1 MVDKRRRFEQGTS
14 IRSQSEKTNNKLYIS
29 GINCEPETAYEEF
42 TAVKR
47 SYAKADGIEA
57 YHGYL
62 SFKEQNITPELTM
75 KIGTE
80 FAQEVWGK
88 RFQVLVTV
96 HTDTEHPHCHFV
108 INSVSFVDGKKLWG
122 EEKAWFKFK
131 QTADRLCEK
140 YGLYYN
146 PKLVRG
152 KSSSY
157 HYNREKKG
165 EPTRYLLAREAMEK
179 ALLQCTNTADLRYTL
194 AKLGYELTM
203 NDRRKYWTI
212 TPKGSKKPIRLV
224 KLSADYTPEGI
235 RHRLVNNRYDRPP
248 RIDYRHYR
256 PKQYKLPTCGDRIL
270 QRTSVIYRIYL
281 YYAFRLGVI
290 HSYRRP
296 DPAKLHWIFKDEL
309 AYLDRL
315 SEEVRL
321 MGREKISTDVELLA
335 YKHKLE
341 DRIQTFTDERS
352 DLRKHSR
359 RKISADELKE
369 TKDKI
374 THITINLRKLRHEL
388 KLCEHIAERSKVM
401 EQGLRLSL
409 TTSKRQGR
417 RTRAEDMNDKFKT
430 KGDGF

>member
-1 MVDKRRRFEQGTS
+1 MAVSKLWS
-14 IRSQSEKTNNKLYIS
+14 INEDGLSRVLQYAANPKKTNNKLYIS

-341 DRIQTFTDERS
+341 DIIQTFTDERS

-401 EQGLRLSL
+401 EQGLETVLNDEQ
-409 TTSKRQGR
+409 K
-417 RTRAEDMNDKFKT
+417 TRAKNKSRGYER
-430 KGDGF
+430 

>member
-1 MVDKRRRFEQGTS
+1 MAVSKLWS
-14 IRSQSEKTNNKLYIS
+14 INEDGLSRVLQYAANPKKTNNKLYIS

-401 EQGLRLSL
+401 EQGLETVLSDEHK
-409 TTSKRQGR
+409 S
-417 RTRAEDMNDKFKT
+417 RAKNKSRGYER
-430 KGDGF
+430 

>member
-1 MVDKRRRFEQGTS
+1 MAVSKLWS
-14 IRSQSEKTNNKLYIS
+14 INEDGLSRVLQYAANPKKTNNKLYIS

-80 FAQEVWGK
+80 FAQEIWGK

-401 EQGLRLSL
+401 EQGLETVLNDEQ
-409 TTSKRQGR
+409 K
-417 RTRAEDMNDKFKT
+417 TRAKNKSRGYER
-430 KGDGF
+430 

>member
-1 MVDKRRRFEQGTS
+1 MAVSKLWS
-14 IRSQSEKTNNKLYIS
+14 INEDGLSRVLQYAANPKKTNNKLYIS

-401 EQGLRLSL
+401 EQGLETVLNDEQ
-409 TTSKRQGR
+409 K
-417 RTRAEDMNDKFKT
+417 TRAKNKRRGYER
-430 KGDGF
+430 

>member
-1 MVDKRRRFEQGTS
+1 MAVSKLWS
-14 IRSQSEKTNNKLYIS
+14 INEDGLSRVLQYAANPKKTNNKLYIS

-108 INSVSFVDGKKLWG
+108 INSVSYVDGKRLSG

-146 PKLVRG
+146 PKPVRG

-179 ALLQCTNTADLRYTL
+179 ALSHSTNPKALKFPL
-194 AKLGYELTM
+194 SQLGYELTM

-235 RHRLVNNRYDRPP
+235 RRRLVNNRYDRPP
-248 RIDYRHYR
+248 RIDYRDNR
-256 PKQYKLPTCGDRIL
+256 PKQYNLPTCGDRIL
-270 QRTSVIYRIYL
+270 QRTSGIYRIYL

-290 HSYRRP
+290 HSYRHP
-296 DPAKLHWIFKDEL
+296 DPAKLHWIFKEEL

-321 MGREKISTDVELLA
+321 MSREKISTDIDLFE
-335 YKHKLE
+335 YKHKVE
-341 DRIQTFTDERS
+341 DKIQTLTDKRAG
-352 DLRKHSR
+352 LRKYAR
-359 RKISADELKE
+359 RKIGADELQE

-374 THITINLRKLRHEL
+374 SHITTDLRKLRHEV
-388 KLCEHIAERSKVM
+388 KLCEHISERSKVM
-401 EQGLRLSL
+401 EKGLKIVLDDERNI
-409 TTSKRQGR
+409 
-417 RTRAEDMNDKFKT
+417 RAKNKSRGYER
-430 KGDGF
+430 

>member
-1 MVDKRRRFEQGTS
+1 MAVSKLWS
-14 IRSQSEKTNNKLYIS
+14 INEDGLSRVLQYAANPKKTNNKLYIS

-212 TPKGSKKPIRLV
+212 TPKGCKKPIRLV

-401 EQGLRLSL
+401 EQGLETVLNDEQ
-409 TTSKRQGR
+409 K
-417 RTRAEDMNDKFKT
+417 TRAKNKSRGYER
-430 KGDGF
+430 

>member
-1 MVDKRRRFEQGTS
+1 MAVSKLWS
-14 IRSQSEKTNNKLYIS
+14 INEDGLSRVLQYAANPKKTNNKLYIS

-401 EQGLRLSL
+401 EQGLETVLNDEQ
-409 TTSKRQGR
+409 K
-417 RTRAEDMNDKFKT
+417 TRAKNKSRGYER
-430 KGDGF
+430 

>member
-1 MVDKRRRFEQGTS
+1 MAVSKLWS
-14 IRSQSEKTNNKLYIS
+14 INEDGLSRVLQYAANPKKTNNKLYIS

-108 INSVSFVDGKKLWG
+108 INSISFVDGKKLWG

-401 EQGLRLSL
+401 EQGLETVLNDEQ
-409 TTSKRQGR
+409 K
-417 RTRAEDMNDKFKT
+417 TRAKNKSRGYER
-430 KGDGF
+430 

>member
-1 MVDKRRRFEQGTS
+1 MAVSKLWS
-14 IRSQSEKTNNKLYIS
+14 INEDGLSRVLQYAANPKKTNNKLYIS

-62 SFKEQNITPELTM
+62 S
-75 KIGTE
+75 TE

-401 EQGLRLSL
+401 EQGLETVLNDEQ
-409 TTSKRQGR
+409 K
-417 RTRAEDMNDKFKT
+417 TRAKNKSRGYER
-430 KGDGF
+430 

>member
-1 MVDKRRRFEQGTS
+1 MSRVLQYAANPK
-14 IRSQSEKTNNKLYIS
+14 KTNNKLYIS

-401 EQGLRLSL
+401 EQGLETVLNDEQ
-409 TTSKRQGR
+409 K
-417 RTRAEDMNDKFKT
+417 TRAKNKSRGYER
-430 KGDGF
+430 

>member
-1 MVDKRRRFEQGTS
+1 MAVSKLWS
-14 IRSQSEKTNNKLYIS
+14 INEDGLSRVLQYAANPKKTNNKLYIS

-290 HSYRRP
+290 HSYRC
-296 DPAKLHWIFKDEL
+296 
-309 AYLDRL
+309 
-315 SEEVRL
+315 
-321 MGREKISTDVELLA
+321 LL
-335 YKHKLE
+335 Y
-341 DRIQTFTDERS
+341 
-352 DLRKHSR
+352 
-359 RKISADELKE
+359 
-369 TKDKI
+369 
-374 THITINLRKLRHEL
+374 
-388 KLCEHIAERSKVM
+388 
-401 EQGLRLSL
+401 
-409 TTSKRQGR
+409 TSPSPRD
-417 RTRAEDMNDKFKT
+417 TR
-430 KGDGF
+430 

>member
-1 MVDKRRRFEQGTS
+1 MAVSKLWS
-14 IRSQSEKTNNKLYIS
+14 INEGGLSRVLQYASNPKKTNNKLYVN

-47 SYAKADGIEA
+47 SYAKTGGIEA

-62 SFKEQNITPELTM
+62 SFKEQDITPELSL

-96 HTDTEHPHCHFV
+96 HTDTKHPHCHFV
-108 INSVSFVDGKKLWG
+108 INSVSFVDGKRLWG

-146 PKLVRG
+146 PKPVRG
-152 KSSSY
+152 RSSSY

-179 ALLQCTNTADLRYTL
+179 ALSHSTNPKVLKFSL
-194 AKLGYELTM
+194 SQLGYELTM
-203 NDRRKYWTI
+203 NDRRKYWTV
-212 TPKGSKKPIRLV
+212 TPRGCKKPIRLI
-224 KLSADYTPEGI
+224 KLSADYTPEAI
-235 RHRLVNNRYDRPP
+235 CRRLLDNQHKLIP
-248 RIDYRHYR
+248 RIDYRDNR
-256 PKQYKLPTCGDRIL
+256 PKQYNLPTCGDRIL
-270 QRTSVIYRIYL
+270 QRTSGIYRIYL

-296 DPAKLHWIFKDEL
+296 DPAKLHWIFKEEL

-315 SEEVRL
+315 SKAVRL
-321 MGREKISTDVELLA
+321 MGREKISTDVELFA

-341 DRIQTFTDERS
+341 DKIQTLTEERA

-359 RKISADELKE
+359 RKISANELNE
-369 TKDKI
+369 AKDKI
-374 THITINLRKLRHEL
+374 SSITKTLRKLRHEL

-401 EQGLRLSL
+401 EQGLETVLNDEQKARLKNKS
-409 TTSKRQGR
+409 RGYER
-417 RTRAEDMNDKFKT
+417 
-430 KGDGF
+430 

>member
-1 MVDKRRRFEQGTS
+1 MAVSKLWS
-14 IRSQSEKTNNKLYIS
+14 INEDGLSSVLQYAANPKKTNNKLYIS

-401 EQGLRLSL
+401 EQGLETVLNDEQ
-409 TTSKRQGR
+409 K
-417 RTRAEDMNDKFKT
+417 TRAKNKSRGYER
-430 KGDGF
+430 

>member
-1 MVDKRRRFEQGTS
+1 MAVSKLWS
-14 IRSQSEKTNNKLYIS
+14 INEDGLSRVLQYAANPKKTNNKLYIS

-88 RFQVLVTV
+88 RFQILVTV

-296 DPAKLHWIFKDEL
+296 DPAKLHWIFKEEL

-341 DRIQTFTDERS
+341 DRIQTFSDERS

-401 EQGLRLSL
+401 EQGLETVLNDEQ
-409 TTSKRQGR
+409 K
-417 RTRAEDMNDKFKT
+417 TRAKNKSRGYER
-430 KGDGF
+430 

>member
-1 MVDKRRRFEQGTS
+1 MAVSKLWS
-14 IRSQSEKTNNKLYIS
+14 INEGGLSRVLQYAANPKKTNNKLYVS

-47 SYAKADGIEA
+47 SYAKTGGIEA

-62 SFKEQNITPELTM
+62 SFKEQDITPELSL

-88 RFQVLVTV
+88 RFQALVTV
-96 HTDTEHPHCHFV
+96 HIDTEHPHCHFV
-108 INSVSFVDGKKLWG
+108 INSVSFVDGKRLWG

-146 PKLVRG
+146 PKPVRG

-179 ALLQCTNTADLRYTL
+179 ALSHSTNPKALKFSL
-194 AKLGYELTM
+194 SQLGYELTM
-203 NDRRKYWTI
+203 NDRRKYWTV
-212 TPKGSKKPIRLV
+212 TPRGCKKPIRLI
-224 KLSADYTPEGI
+224 KLSADYTPEAI
-235 RHRLVNNRYDRPP
+235 RRRLLDNQHKLIP
-248 RIDYRHYR
+248 RFDYIKPR
-256 PKQYKLPTCGDRIL
+256 PKQYNLPTYGERIL
-270 QRTSVIYRIYL
+270 QRTSGIYRIYL

-296 DPAKLHWIFKDEL
+296 DPAKLHWIFKEEL

-321 MGREKISTDVELLA
+321 MGREKIVTDVELFA

-341 DRIQTFTDERS
+341 DKIQTLTEERA
-352 DLRKHSR
+352 DLRKHLR
-359 RKISADELKE
+359 RKISANELNE
-369 TKDKI
+369 AKDKI
-374 THITINLRKLRHEL
+374 SSITKTLRKLRHEL
-388 KLCEHIAERSKVM
+388 KLCKHIAERSKAM
-401 EQGLRLSL
+401 EQGLETVLNDER
-409 TTSKRQGR
+409 KA
-417 RTRAEDMNDKFKT
+417 RTKNKSRGYER
-430 KGDGF
+430 

>member
-1 MVDKRRRFEQGTS
+1 MAVSKLWAINEGGLNKVLNYADNPR
-14 IRSQSEKTNNKLYIS
+14 KTNNKLYVG

-47 SYAKADGIEA
+47 SYAKTGGIEA

-62 SFKEQNITPELTM
+62 SFKEQDITPELSL

-88 RFQVLVTV
+88 RFQVFVTV

-108 INSVSFVDGKKLWG
+108 INSVSFVDGKRLWG

-146 PKLVRG
+146 PKPVRG

-165 EPTRYLLAREAMEK
+165 EPTRYTLAREAFEK
-179 ALLQCTNTADLRYTL
+179 ALSHSTNSAALKYAL
-194 AKLGYELTM
+194 NALGYEISM

-212 TPKGSKKPIRLV
+212 TPKGCKKPIRLT
-224 KLSADYTPEGI
+224 KLSEDYTPEAI
-235 RHRLVNNRYDRPP
+235 RNRLIDNRYKLPP
-248 RIDYRHYR
+248 RFVSKPFQ

-270 QRTSVIYRIYL
+270 QSKSGIYRVYL
-281 YYAFRLGVI
+281 YYAYRLGLI

-296 DPAKLHWIFKDEL
+296 DPARLHWIFKEEL

-315 SEEVRL
+315 SEEVRM
-321 MGREKISTDVELLA
+321 MGREKISTDVELFA

-341 DRIQTFTDERS
+341 DKIQTLTEERV

-359 RKISADELKE
+359 RKISADEIKE

-374 THITINLRKLRHEL
+374 SHITINLRKLRHEL

-401 EQGLRLSL
+401 EQGLETVLNDERKARVKN
-409 TTSKRQGR
+409 KRRGYER
-417 RTRAEDMNDKFKT
+417 
-430 KGDGF
+430 

>member
-1 MVDKRRRFEQGTS
+1 MAVSKLWPINEGGLSRVLQYAANPK
-14 IRSQSEKTNNKLYIS
+14 KTNNKLYIS

-42 TAVKR
+42 TAVKC

-146 PKLVRG
+146 PKPVRG
-152 KSSSY
+152 RSSSY

-212 TPKGSKKPIRLV
+212 TPKGCKKPIRLV

-270 QRTSVIYRIYL
+270 QRTSGIYRIYL

-296 DPAKLHWIFKDEL
+296 DPAKLHWIFKEEL

-315 SEEVRL
+315 SKEVRL
-321 MGREKISTDVELLA
+321 MGREKISTDVELFA

-341 DRIQTFTDERS
+341 DKIQIFTDERA
-352 DLRKHSR
+352 DLRKYAR
-359 RKISADELKE
+359 RKISADEIKE
-369 TKDKI
+369 AKDKI
-374 THITINLRKLRHEL
+374 MHITINLRKLRHEL

-401 EQGLRLSL
+401 EQGLETVLSDEHK
-409 TTSKRQGR
+409 S
-417 RTRAEDMNDKFKT
+417 RAKNKSRGYER
-430 KGDGF
+430 

>member
-1 MVDKRRRFEQGTS
+1 MAVSKLWS
-14 IRSQSEKTNNKLYIS
+14 INEGGLSRVLQYAANPKKTNNKLYIS

-42 TAVKR
+42 TSVKR
-47 SYAKADGIEA
+47 SYAKTGGIEA

-62 SFKEQNITPELTM
+62 SFKEQDITPELSL

-108 INSVSFVDGKKLWG
+108 INSVSFVDGKRLWG

-146 PKLVRG
+146 PKPVRG

-165 EPTRYLLAREAMEK
+165 EPTRYLLAREAIEK
-179 ALLQCTNTADLRYTL
+179 ALSHSTNPKALKFSL
-194 AKLGYELTM
+194 SQLGYELTM
-203 NDRRKYWTI
+203 NDRRKYWTV
-212 TPKGSKKPIRLV
+212 TPKGGKKPIRLV
-224 KLSADYTPEGI
+224 KLSADYTPEAI
-235 RHRLVNNRYDRPP
+235 RRRLLDNQHKLIP
-248 RIDYRHYR
+248 RFDYIKPR
-256 PKQYKLPTCGDRIL
+256 PKQYNLPTCGDRML
-270 QRTSVIYRIYL
+270 QRTSGIYRIYL

-296 DPAKLHWIFKDEL
+296 DPTRLHWIFKVEL

-321 MGREKISTDVELLA
+321 MGREKISTDVELFA

-341 DRIQTFTDERS
+341 DKIQTLTEERA

-359 RKISADELKE
+359 RKISADELNE
-369 TKDKI
+369 TKYI
-374 THITINLRKLRHEL
+374 ISHITINLRKLRHEL

-401 EQGLRLSL
+401 EQGLETVLNDEQ
-409 TTSKRQGR
+409 K
-417 RTRAEDMNDKFKT
+417 TRAKNKSRGYER
-430 KGDGF
+430 

>member
-1 MVDKRRRFEQGTS
+1 MAVSKLWS
-14 IRSQSEKTNNKLYIS
+14 INEDGLSRVLQYAANPKKTNNKLYIS
-29 GINCEPETAYEEF
+29 GINCEPDTAYEEF

-401 EQGLRLSL
+401 EQGLETVLNDEQ
-409 TTSKRQGR
+409 K
-417 RTRAEDMNDKFKT
+417 TRAKNKSRGYER
-430 KGDGF
+430 

>member
-1 MVDKRRRFEQGTS
+1 MAVSKLWS
-14 IRSQSEKTNNKLYIS
+14 INEDGLSRVLQYAANPKKTNNKLYIS

-321 MGREKISTDVELLA
+321 MSREKISTDVELLA

-401 EQGLRLSL
+401 EQGLETVLNDEQ
-409 TTSKRQGR
+409 K
-417 RTRAEDMNDKFKT
+417 TRAKNKSRGYER
-430 KGDGF
+430 

>member
-1 MVDKRRRFEQGTS
+1 MAVSKLWS
-14 IRSQSEKTNNKLYIS
+14 INEDGLSRVLQYAANPKKTNNKLYIS

-256 PKQYKLPTCGDRIL
+256 PKQYKLPTSGDRIL

-388 KLCEHIAERSKVM
+388 KLCEHIAER
-401 EQGLRLSL
+401 
-409 TTSKRQGR
+409 
-417 RTRAEDMNDKFKT
+417 
-430 KGDGF
+430 

>member
-1 MVDKRRRFEQGTS
+1 MAVSKLWS
-14 IRSQSEKTNNKLYIS
+14 INEDGLSRVLQYAANPKKTNNKLYIS

-62 SFKEQNITPELTM
+62 SFKGQNITPELTM

-401 EQGLRLSL
+401 EQGLETVLNDEQ
-409 TTSKRQGR
+409 K
-417 RTRAEDMNDKFKT
+417 TRAKNKSRGYER
-430 KGDGF
+430 

>member
-1 MVDKRRRFEQGTS
+1 MAVSKLWS
-14 IRSQSEKTNNKLYIS
+14 INEDGLSRVLQYAANPKKTNNKLYIS

-165 EPTRYLLAREAMEK
+165 EPTSYLLAREAMEK

-401 EQGLRLSL
+401 EQGLETVLNDEQ
-409 TTSKRQGR
+409 K
-417 RTRAEDMNDKFKT
+417 TRAKNKSRGYER
-430 KGDGF
+430 

>member
-1 MVDKRRRFEQGTS
+1 MAVSKLWS
-14 IRSQSEKTNNKLYIS
+14 INEDGLSRVLQYAANPKKTNNKLYIS

-80 FAQEVWGK
+80 LAQEVWGK

-401 EQGLRLSL
+401 EQGLETVLNDEQ
-409 TTSKRQGR
+409 K
-417 RTRAEDMNDKFKT
+417 TRAKNKSRGYER
-430 KGDGF
+430 